1 MKTLFLRPTLYP
13 MPKHNQLPSLNVA
26 KGIRKSQSYTN
37 GPNQEQEAT
46 RSSYDEIV
54 LDNTREYKQ
63 ALAQ

>member
-1 MKTLFLRPTLYP
+1 

-54 LDNTREYKQ
+54 LDNTREYK
-63 ALAQ
+63 